1 MRIAITLALLSLAGC
16 GARPAGQ
23 APAAASAALA
33 AGAPRFV
40 AAPTTESIASEK
52 GAYGLTE
59 LATGL
64 SHPWSLAFLPD
75 GRMLVTERPGR
86 LRLIA
91 DGAVSAPLAGVPA
104 VYTEGQ
110 GGLLDV
116 AVSPQFAEDGWI
128 YLSYAE
134 ADGDRAGTAVARAR
148 LDGQAL
154 RDLTVIYRQT
164 PKLSSGAHFG
174 SRLVFDDA
182 GFLFV
187 TQGDHNQRAMAQD
200 LDKLQGKLVR
210 IRPDGSTPED
220 NPFVGRPYARPTIW
234 SYGHRNM
241 QGAALHPVTRAL
253 WTSEHGPRGG
263 DELNI
268 PQAGKN
274 YGWPLITYGIN
285 YSGLPIPE
293 ARGEAADGLEQP
305 QHYWKVSP
313 GLSGM
318 AFLSDEGSPWN
329 GNLFLGA
336 LATRELIRVELD
348 GDRVVRDERLLGDRK
363 WRIRDVRQGPDRKL
377 YLLTD
382 EDEGRLLRVDPPRNP
397 S

>member
-16 GARPAGQ
+16 GARPTGSPSTDAGG
-23 APAAASAALA
+23 SAT
-33 AGAPRFV
+33 APRWV
-40 AAPTTESIASEK
+40 AAPATETIASEQ
-52 GAYGLTE
+52 GRFGLTE
-59 LATGL
+59 LVTGL

-86 LRLIA
+86 LRLLT
-91 DGAVSAPLAGVPA
+91 DGSVSAPLAGVPA
-104 VYTEGQ
+104 VYAQGQ

-116 AVSPQFAEDGWI
+116 AVSPHFADDRLI

-134 ADGDRAGTAVARAR
+134 AEGDRAGTAVARAR
-148 LDGQAL
+148 LEGETLQG
-154 RDLTVIYRQT
+154 LTVIYRQT

-174 SRLVFDDA
+174 SRLVFDDQ

-187 TQGDHNQRAMAQD
+187 TQGEHNQRAMAQD

-210 IRPDGSTPED
+210 IHPDGSTPQD
-220 NPFVGRPYARPTIW
+220 NPFVGRPYARPVIW

-268 PQAGKN
+268 PQAGRN

-285 YSGLPIPE
+285 YSGLKIPE

-318 AFLSDEGSPWN
+318 AFLSGTGSAWD
-329 GNLFLGA
+329 GDLFLGA

-348 GDRVVRDERLLGDRK
+348 GDRVVRDERLLADRK
-363 WRIRDVRQGPDRKL
+363 WRIRDVRQGPDGKL

-382 EDEGRLLRVDPPRNP
+382 EDDGRLLRLDPPGAA

>member
-16 GARPAGQ
+16 GARPTGQ
-23 APAAASAALA
+23 TPAAAADPDD
-33 AGAPRFV
+33 APRLL

-52 GAYGLTE
+52 GSFGLTE

-91 DGAVSAPLAGVPA
+91 DGALSAPLAGVPA

-134 ADGDRAGTAVARAR
+134 AGGDRAGTAVARAR
-148 LDGQAL
+148 LDGQTL
-154 RDLTVIYRQT
+154 RDLSVIYRQT

-220 NPFVGRPYARPTIW
+220 NPFVGRPYARPAIW

-268 PQAGKN
+268 PQAGRN

-305 QHYWKVSP
+305 LHYWKVSP

-318 AFLSDEGSPWN
+318 AFLSDAGSPWN

-348 GDRVVRDERLLGDRK
+348 GDRVVGDERLLGDRK
-363 WRIRDVRQGPDRKL
+363 WRIRDVREGPDHKL

-382 EDEGRLLRVDPPRNP
+382 EDDGRLLRVDPPRTAP
-397 S
+397 